1 MKRSPLSAEAETP
14 KPNGLSVRQK
24 SYGCMLPAFLFLK
37 SNREAEIRASRDG
50 ERTWMGSRTG
60 GPFKVGVGTF

>member
-1 MKRSPLSAEAETP
+1 MKRSPFSAEAETP

-37 SNREAEIRASRDG
+37 SNKEKLRSGQVEMENGPGWGPGLEALS
-50 ERTWMGSRTG
+50 
-60 GPFKVGVGTF
+60 K